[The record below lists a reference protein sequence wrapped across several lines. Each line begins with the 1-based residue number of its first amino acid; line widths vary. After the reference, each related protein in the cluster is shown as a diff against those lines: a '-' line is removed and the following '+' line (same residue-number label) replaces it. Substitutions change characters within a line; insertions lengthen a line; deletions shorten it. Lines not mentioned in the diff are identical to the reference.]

1 MNKTSYGRKDR
12 LIKQKR
18 HDTYLKSSKLPEPTI
33 CEKCCLVFSN
43 GRWVWKDIPANA
55 HKVLCPACKRSADNY
70 PAGRIKLSGEFY
82 QEHQDEISNL
92 IKNIE
97 DQEKKEHPLERI
109 MTIKSNKKETI
120 LTTTGIHIARRIG
133 EALSRAYKG
142 NFDFNYLNGEEYIE
156 VAWRR

>member
-1 MNKTSYGRKDR
+1 MNKISYGRKDR

-18 HDTYLKSSKLPEPTI
+18 HDTYLKLSKLPEPTS
-33 CEKCCLVFSN
+33 CEKCGLVFSN

-55 HKVLCPACKRSADNY
+55 HKILCPACKRSADNY

-82 QEHQDEISNL
+82 YDHQDEISNL
-92 IKNIE
+92 IQNIE
-97 DQEKKEHPLERI
+97 NQEKNEHPLERI
-109 MTIKSNKKETI
+109 MTIKSNKNETI

-142 NFDFNYLNGEEYIE
+142 NFDFNYLDGEEYIE
-156 VAWRR
+156 VTWRR